1 MKQLLCTC
9 PFVPVEWIFAHGFIC
24 KRSVPFFKNLGSV
37 ESMGCCP
44 LAQAFLDEIISTR
57 LPAIFSSTCDQM
69 RRAADVA
76 KAKGLNVFIINVP
89 TTISEESVKYFR
101 SELLRLSLW
110 LESLGGK
117 RPTNKELRA
126 CIEKFND
133 ARSLVLDSQ
142 PYVSGSFFMNS
153 VMNLAAETETGII
166 KKKNCVFGSDQ
177 ATRVPLAILG
187 GHTSQAH
194 FGLINEIEKAGGRI
208 VLNALSFG
216 NRVLIPKIIIGEN
229 EDIVYGIAKHY
240 MENIRDVFMRP
251 NDRFYSWL
259 TKEIKTKKVKGA
271 ILATHVWCD
280 LWRGEIQTMKE
291 ILKIP
296 LLDITFGT
304 ESFPLNQTI
313 NRCQSFLEMMQ

>member
-1 MKQLLCTC
+1 
-9 PFVPVEWIFAHGFIC
+9 
-24 KRSVPFFKNLGSV
+24 
-37 ESMGCCP
+37 
-44 LAQAFLDEIISTR
+44 
-57 LPAIFSSTCDQM
+57 
-69 RRAADVA
+69 
-76 KAKGLNVFIINVP
+76 
-89 TTISEESVKYFR
+89 
-101 SELLRLSLW
+101 
-110 LESLGGK
+110 
-117 RPTNKELRA
+117 
-126 CIEKFND
+126 
-133 ARSLVLDSQ
+133 
-142 PYVSGSFFMNS
+142 
-153 VMNLAAETETGII
+153 
-166 KKKNCVFGSDQ
+166 
-177 ATRVPLAILG
+177 VPLAILG